1 MAQKMGAGRTLQE
14 RMDLET
20 GTLEKAEIIQ
30 NQKQFQQRYI
40 RAKTRLFYKQQK
52 FNLLREEIE
61 GYSKLAT
68 ELYECTKPE
77 ETLENIKSLIGCFN
91 IDPNRVLD
99 ICLEWLEHSIHS
111 PRVAQRLISSYL
123 RLCDASTLTNLLG
136 FKFQFYANSGST
148 PDSLYRTAAILL
160 QSNMITLADLFP
172 HMSPSDEDIKS
183 THEKISAA
191 MKEKVR
197 KMGTVQLG
205 DKKKDE
211 VRVSTAF
218 FGN

>member
-1 MAQKMGAGRTLQE
+1 VPQTVQSIFIDVILVVDAECSIEDNDDHKSRLSKITALVQKMGAGRVLQE

-20 GTLEKAEIIQ
+20 GTLEKAGIIP

-61 GYSKLAT
+61 GYSKLTT
-68 ELYECTKPE
+68 ELYECSKPE

-111 PRVAQRLISSYL
+111 PHVAQRLISSYL

-136 FKFQFYANSGST
+136 FKFQFYASSTSST

-160 QSNMITLADLFP
+160 KANLVTLSELFP
-172 HMSPSDEDIKS
+172 QK
-183 THEKISAA
+183 
-191 MKEKVR
+191 
-197 KMGTVQLG
+197 Q
-205 DKKKDE
+205 
-211 VRVSTAF
+211 
-218 FGN
+218 

>member
-1 MAQKMGAGRTLQE
+1 MGIKKMGAAKVLQE

-20 GTLEKAEIIQ
+20 GTLEKAGIIQ

-61 GYSKLAT
+61 GYSKLTT
-68 ELYECTKPE
+68 ELYECSKPE

-111 PRVAQRLISSYL
+111 PQVAQRLISSYL

-136 FKFQFYANSGST
+136 FKFQFYAGST
-148 PDSLYRTAAILL
+148 ASASTPESLYRTAAVLL
-160 QSNMITLADLFP
+160 KANLVTLPELFP
-172 HMSPSDEDIKS
+172 HLSPADDEIKQQND
-183 THEKISAA
+183 KINEA
-191 MKEKVR
+191 MNEKVR

-205 DKKKDE
+205 
-211 VRVSTAF
+211 
-218 FGN
+218 